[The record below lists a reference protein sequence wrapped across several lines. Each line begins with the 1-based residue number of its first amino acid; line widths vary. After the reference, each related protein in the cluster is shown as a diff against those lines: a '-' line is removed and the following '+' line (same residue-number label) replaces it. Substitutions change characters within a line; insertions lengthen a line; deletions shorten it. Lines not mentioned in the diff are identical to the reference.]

1 MIFVI
6 SCPKER
12 LYATYCL
19 LTICYKYWSYSVNFL
34 INHLVFPFSLCL
46 QRIARKLL
54 QVLSYQVKFLLM
66 NATKTP
72 PRSLLILVTTLNIS
86 LLKRKTGM
94 INLIQVYLPKLRCFI
109 LLDSIDE
116 AKIFEISD
124 NETKED
130 DDNELVMIPHS
141 RKTGLPITPSPS
153 KMLSVLFQLHNAF
166 ILTAIIL
173 VGKSMLCLLLIRMRR

>member
-12 LYATYCL
+12 LYSTYCL

-34 INHLVFPFSLCL
+34 INRLVFPFSLCL

-54 QVLSYQVKFLLM
+54 QVPSYQVKFLLM
-66 NATKTP
+66 NATTTP
-72 PRSLLILVTTLNIS
+72 PRSWLILVTTLNIS

-109 LLDSIDE
+109 PLDSIDE
-116 AKIFEISD
+116 TKISD

-153 KMLSVLFQLHNAF
+153 KTLSVLFQLHNAF